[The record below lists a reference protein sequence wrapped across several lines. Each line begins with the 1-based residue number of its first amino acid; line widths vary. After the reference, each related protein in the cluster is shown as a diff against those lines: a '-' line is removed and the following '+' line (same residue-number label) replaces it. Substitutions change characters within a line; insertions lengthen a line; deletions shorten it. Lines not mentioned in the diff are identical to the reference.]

1 LVMARTSACGV
12 AAADGKGAGEIWELG
27 VIVVEQGTPGAAAS

>member
-1 LVMARTSACGV
+1 LVMARTSLVVLQRLMAGC
-12 AAADGKGAGEIWELG
+12 GEIWELG